1 MKVRFT
7 IFFLFGAVLFSLT
20 SIFAQDQNQEMDESQ
35 KAWMEFMTPGTYH
48 EMMAKNV
55 GEWKTVTK
63 YWMDPNAEPQV
74 IEGTAKTESLLGG
87 RYFKT
92 THTGNM
98 MGMPFEGFSID
109 GYDNAKKE
117 FFSIW
122 LDNMGT
128 SYMLSKGNYDEDS
141 KTLSYDWDFV

>member
-7 IFFLFGAVLFSLT
+7 IFFLFGAVLFSLA

-35 KAWMEFMTPGTYH
+35 KAWMEFMTPGSYH
-48 EMMAKNV
+48 EMMAKSV

-63 YWMDPNAEPQV
+63 FWMDPNAEPQV

-92 THTGNM
+92 THHRQYDGNA
-98 MGMPFEGFSID
+98 F
-109 GYDNAKKE
+109 
-117 FFSIW
+117 
-122 LDNMGT
+122 
-128 SYMLSKGNYDEDS
+128 
-141 KTLSYDWDFV
+141 